1 MSEKIPKALSSML
14 HIMSSDILKLRDM
27 LDAISSD
34 ELELNVDQL
43 RRSIDVAKRFLSTM
57 GWLNDETLDTMG
69 GPRVFE
75 DMAGW
80 IGDYVPNRTERATEG
95 VKQQEGEKQ

>member
-1 MSEKIPKALSSML
+1 MSETIPKALSQML
-14 HIMSSDILKLRDM
+14 HIMSCDILKLRDM

-57 GWLNDETLDTMG
+57 GWLNDETLDLMG

-80 IGDYVPNRTERATEG
+80 IGDHVPSRAQMMAEG
-95 VKQQEGEKQ
+95 LLQPKGVTQ